1 MTYTPI
7 TLLSRQ
13 VEASGFVSGG
23 AVTGSH
29 GYFDNAYINAPVDY
43 SLQLLAAGNIYFSG
57 QTTMNG
63 LVQITGNPVFVLDYD
78 ALFKADPGVKGWVW
92 IDTASGNMLKVS
104 AG

>member
-1 MTYTPI
+1 MAYTPI

-43 SLQLLAAGNIYFSG
+43 GYHLLTAGNIYFSG
-57 QTTMNG
+57 QTTLDG
-63 LVQITGNPVFVLDYD
+63 VVQITGSAALVLDYD
-78 ALFKADPGVKGWVW
+78 ALSKTDPGVKGWVW

-104 AG
+104 VG